1 MKKIILAATIML
13 LTLGNIQAQ
22 NNFRGIVKYKIES
35 TGKVDISIKPEQST
49 TEIKV
54 YDNKIL
60 SGQTIQTDFKVAQ
73 AADFSQAIAYLAAN
87 GIELET
93 YTGDGKF
100 IVRAETTK
108 EAIDSGYIEDKVAGH
123 YYYEI
128 VNETKDILGFTSEI
142 NV

>member
-73 AADFSQAIAYLAAN
+73 AADFSQAIAYLAEEGYDPDFGARPVKRAIQQFVLN
-87 GIELET
+87 DLSKKILADEVDRT
-93 YTGDGKF
+93 KPIVIDDFGDGLVF
-100 IVRAETTK
+100 R
-108 EAIDSGYIEDKVAGH
+108 
-123 YYYEI
+123 
-128 VNETKDILGFTSEI
+128 N
-142 NV
+142 